1 MGWTRCRTTGVRGE
15 TVTLR
20 HAEVIERGELSTRP
34 LRSAEATDR
43 FVLSGEEDLVE
54 PTFTFHGFR
63 YVEVTGW
70 PGGIDELIG
79 GGLTA
84 LSVSSNLRRTGTF
97 SCSEPLLDR
106 LHENVVA
113 STVGNFLDLPTDCPQ
128 RDERLG
134 WTGDIAVFAPTSTF
148 LFDASDFL
156 RDWLRD
162 VTLEQEHQGG
172 VVPYVV
178 PYVVPDVLEYV
189 GAPGDLLPV
198 DSTAVWS
205 DAIVCGPW
213 AVGGVDGLRRCRGP
227 AREFPG
233 DAVPPAS
240 RRGAPL
246 SWRPVGSRLPVRRL
260 ARPGRPPG

>member
-84 LSVSSNLRRTGTF
+84 LSVSSDLRRTGTF

-178 PYVVPDVLEYV
+178 PDVLKYV

-213 AVGGVDGLRRCRGP
+213 PWAVWT
-227 AREFPG
+227 ASG
-233 DAVPPAS
+233 DAAVLRGNFPAM
-240 RRGAPL
+240 L
-246 SWRPVGSRLPVRRL
+246 SHLRHVEGLLSPGGLWDQRLPVRRL
-260 ARPGRPPG
+260 ARPGRPPR